1 VGWSAE
7 EYTTWQTDELVG
19 MRKEV
24 SGFML
29 GSEKWEGKGKLCTV
43 LYYKGKKW
51 DNVGLMGNTFVNSGV
66 GILQSS
72 CINIKT
78 DCVNVNWVF
87 VVSAGGV
94 IFC

>member
-19 MRKEV
+19 IRKEV
-24 SGFML
+24 SGFIL
-29 GSEKWEGKGKLCTV
+29 GSEKWVGKGKLCTV
-43 LYYKGKKW
+43 LYYKGKNW

-94 IFC
+94 MFC